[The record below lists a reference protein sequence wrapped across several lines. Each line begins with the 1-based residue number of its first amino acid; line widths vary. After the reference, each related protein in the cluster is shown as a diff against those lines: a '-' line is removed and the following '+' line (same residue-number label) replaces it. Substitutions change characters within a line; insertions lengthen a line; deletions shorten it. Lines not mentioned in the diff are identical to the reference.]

1 MLQVFGADK
10 MDITVALILFIF
22 TVLGSPTPI
31 QPPKFFSF
39 SNFPGGLQKSE
50 MIRNKKGKYGE

>member
-1 MLQVFGADK
+1 

-22 TVLGSPTPI
+22 IVLGSPTPI

-39 SNFPGGLQKSE
+39 SNFPGGLQKAE